1 MHREDQARE
10 IRQER
15 QRGCDQALLLR
26 HIDLSE
32 YGFLPKDDPN
42 KPAPVLRAGVE
53 SSLAEGNMMLQEEGV
68 LASLWESL
76 RDTFFPVKL
85 PPLVLQSK
93 PIPVIDRMAMK
104 QNPWATGT
112 ATAFYV
118 LLILISW
125 WLIHMKLQQI
135 AMAKTEQTQIVLTPP
150 PDVGKAGGG
159 GQKGLTAVTK
169 GKLPKVADLEKPKL
183 TMPDPTVNIQ
193 KDLKMADNNMPQF
206 GDPNSPLL
214 GNSMGKGIGGGMGN
228 GNGTGIGNGVGP
240 GYGNGVKNV
249 GGGVIGPKIIYQPEP
264 EFSEEARKAKFMGV
278 VTVSLIVDQN
288 GKPQNVHVT
297 RGVGMGLDENAVA
310 AVKQYRF
317 KPATENGKAVAVYLN
332 VEVNFE
338 IF

>member
-1 MHREDQARE
+1 
-10 IRQER
+10 
-15 QRGCDQALLLR
+15 LR

-42 KPAPVLRAGVE
+42 KPAPLLRVGVE

-85 PPLVLQSK
+85 PPLVLESK
-93 PIPVIDRMAMK
+93 PIPVIDRMATK

-118 LLILISW
+118 ILILLSW
-125 WLIHMKLQQI
+125 WFIHMKIQQI
-135 AMAKTEQTQIVLTPP
+135 EAHKMEQTQITLPP
-150 PDVGKAGGG
+150 APDLGKMGGGG

-169 GKLPKVADLEKPKL
+169 GKMPKIADLQKPKL
-183 TMPDPTVNIQ
+183 TMPDPTVNVQ
-193 KDLKMADNNMPQF
+193 KDLKMTDSNMPNF
-206 GDPNSPLL
+206 GDPNSPLV
-214 GNSMGKGIGGGMGN
+214 GNSMGRGSGTGMGNGTGSGIGSGSGGGMG
-228 GNGTGIGNGVGP
+228 GGVRQ
-240 GYGNGVKNV
+240 V
-249 GGGVIGPKIIYQPEP
+249 GGGVKGPVIIYQPEP

-278 VTVSLIVDQN
+278 VTVSLIVGAD

>member
-1 MHREDQARE
+1 
-10 IRQER
+10 
-15 QRGCDQALLLR
+15 
-26 HIDLSE
+26 
-32 YGFLPKDDPN
+32 
-42 KPAPVLRAGVE
+42 
-53 SSLAEGNMMLQEEGV
+53 MMLQEEGV

>member
-1 MHREDQARE
+1 MHGEDQARE
-10 IRQER
+10 IREER
-15 QRGCDQALLLR
+15 QRGCDRALLLR

-42 KPAPVLRAGVE
+42 KPAPVLRSGVE

-85 PPLVLQSK
+85 PPLVLESK
-93 PIPVIDRMAMK
+93 PIPVIDRMATK

-118 LLILISW
+118 LLFLISW

-135 AMAKTEQTQIVLTPP
+135 AMAKTEQMQVVLTPP
-150 PDVGKAGGG
+150 PEMGKAGGG
-159 GQKGLTAVTK
+159 GQKSLTAVAK
-169 GKLPKVADLEKPKL
+169 GKMPKIADLQKPKL

-193 KDLKMADNNMPQF
+193 KDLKMADSNLPVF
-206 GDPNSPLL
+206 GDPNSPLV
-214 GNSMGKGIGGGMGN
+214 GNSMGTGRGGGMGS
-228 GNGTGIGNGVGP
+228 GNGTGVGSGSGP
-240 GYGNGVKNV
+240 GIGNGVKNV
-249 GGGVIGPKIIYQPEP
+249 GGGVKGPVVIYKPEP

-278 VTVSLIVDQN
+278 VTVQIIVDAN
-288 GKPQNVHVT
+288 GKPQNVHVI
-297 RGVGMGLDENAVA
+297 RGVGMGLDEKAMEAVS
-310 AVKQYRF
+310 QYRF
-317 KPATENGKAVAVYLN
+317 KPATENGKPVAVYLN

>member
-1 MHREDQARE
+1 
-10 IRQER
+10 
-15 QRGCDQALLLR
+15 LR

-42 KPAPVLRAGVE
+42 KPAPVLRSGVE

-85 PPLVLQSK
+85 PPLVLESK
-93 PIPVIDRMAMK
+93 PIPVIDRMATK

-118 LLILISW
+118 LLFLISW

-135 AMAKTEQTQIVLTPP
+135 AMAKTEQTQIVLPP
-150 PDVGKAGGG
+150 APEMSKAGGG

-169 GKLPKVADLEKPKL
+169 GKLPKVADLEKPKIS
-183 TMPDPTVNIQ
+183 MPDPTVNIQ

-214 GNSMGKGIGGGMGN
+214 GNSMGKGSGGGMG
-228 GNGTGIGNGVGP
+228 GGTGTGIGNGVGP

-249 GGGVIGPKIIYQPEP
+249 GGGVIGPVPIYRPEP

-278 VTVSLIVDQN
+278 VLVGLIVDQK
-288 GKPQNVHVT
+288 GLPQSVHVI
-297 RGVGMGLDENAVA
+297 RGVGMGLDDKAME

-317 KPATENGKAVAVYLN
+317 KPATENGKPVAVFLN

>member
-1 MHREDQARE
+1 MHGEARARQIRE
-10 IRQER
+10 ER
-15 QRGCDQALLLR
+15 QRGCDLALLLR

-32 YGFLPKDDPN
+32 YGFIPKDDPN
-42 KPAPVLRAGVE
+42 KPAPVLRVGVE

-68 LASLWESL
+68 FASLWESL

-93 PIPVIDRMAMK
+93 PIPVIDRMAIK
-104 QNPWATGT
+104 QNPWATAS

-118 LLILISW
+118 LLFLISW

-135 AMAKTEQTQIVLTPP
+135 AMEKTEQTQIVLTPP
-150 PDVGKAGGG
+150 PDMGKAGGG

-169 GKLPKVADLEKPKL
+169 GKLPKVADLQKPKIS
-183 TMPDPTVNIQ
+183 MPDPTVNVQ
-193 KDLKMADNNMPQF
+193 KNLKMTDSTQLNF
-206 GDPNSPLL
+206 GDPNSPLV
-214 GNSMGKGIGGGMGN
+214 GHSMGTGSGGGMGS
-228 GNGTGIGNGVGP
+228 GNGTGIGSGSGP
-240 GYGNGVKNV
+240 GYGTGVKNV

-278 VTVSLIVDQN
+278 VTVSIVVDAT
-288 GKPQNVHVT
+288 GRPQNVRVT
-297 RGVGMGLDENAVA
+297 RGVGMGLDEKAMEAVR
-310 AVKQYRF
+310 QYRF
-317 KPATENGKAVAVYLN
+317 KPATENGKPVAVYLN